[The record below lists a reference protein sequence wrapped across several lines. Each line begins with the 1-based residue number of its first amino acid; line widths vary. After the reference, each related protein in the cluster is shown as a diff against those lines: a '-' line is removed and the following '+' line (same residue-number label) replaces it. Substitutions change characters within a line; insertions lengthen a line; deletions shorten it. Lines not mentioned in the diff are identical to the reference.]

1 MKESYKLTQEQF
13 DYIVEQCDAVLAKY
27 ASNASVV
34 GIAWLHVLNSHPANQ
49 RKYIHVFYP
58 RSFWDSFWQFSSRLT
73 VLMSDLFLSLF
84 RVSSIERNYKHI
96 FPQTEILIVSHLVNA
111 KAKETEPDFYFRD
124 LPEYLQAH
132 HYQTAVALLN
142 HTKGFAGWNEPLNSA
157 YPQKFILP
165 KRQNFF
171 SEIKR
176 LGKSILTSTLFL
188 RQYFFEKDRLKRSFL
203 LELTRNVF
211 SADTIRAF
219 RIYESIRFLI
229 KKSAIKTVALTWE
242 GHSWERLVCN
252 AIKNADRKIL
262 AVAYQ
267 HTILFPSSH
276 ALKRSIS
283 KAYDPDVILTVG
295 AVTKKIIESSPGL
308 TNVKVI
314 EYGSP
319 RLVKKNSFSGNNS
332 LQSGCLVAP
341 EGLINECI
349 ILFVF
354 GIETAKRMPDTD
366 FIFRTHPTMRF
377 EDIQSKDT
385 RLEKLPS
392 NVIISSFKEIEDDF
406 KRCSWLLYRSSSVS
420 FFAILAGLRPFYLQL
435 ADELTI
441 DPLCQLNSWRVIIQK
456 PEDIVSLIE
465 KDKQVSAEDRSVEI
479 KDAIIFSESY
489 MTPYNMALFEGL
501 IKDEAAVAG

>member
-1 MKESYKLTQEQF
+1 MKKLHKLTQEQF
-13 DYIVEQCDAVLAKY
+13 DYIVEQCDAVLTRY
-27 ASNASVV
+27 ASNTSVV

-49 RKYIHVFYP
+49 RKYIHVFFP
-58 RSFWDSFWQFSSRLT
+58 RSFWRSCRQFFYRLS

-84 RVSSIERNYKHI
+84 PASPIERSYKRI
-96 FPQTEILIVSHLVNA
+96 SPETEILIVSHLINA
-111 KAKETEPDFYFRD
+111 KAKATESDFYFKE

-142 HTKGFAGWNEPLNSA
+142 HTKGFTGWDEPLNEG
-157 YPQKFILP
+157 YPQKFIIP

-171 SEIKR
+171 TEIKHFA
-176 LGKSILTSTLFL
+176 KSLKTAALFL
-188 RQYFFEKDRLKRSFL
+188 HQYFFEKDSLKKSFL

-219 RIYESIRFLI
+219 RIYESILFLI
-229 KKSAIKTVALTWE
+229 KESAIKTVALTWE
-242 GHSWERLVCN
+242 GHSWERLVCS
-252 AIKNADRKIL
+252 AIKNANRKIL
-262 AVAYQ
+262 VVAYQ

-276 ALKRSIS
+276 ALKRSTGTI
-283 KAYDPDVILTVG
+283 YDPDIILTVG
-295 AVTKKIIESSPGL
+295 AVTKKVIESAPGL
-308 TNVKVI
+308 AAVEVI

-319 RLVKKNSFSGNNS
+319 RLRKKSSFSCNGT
-332 LQSGCLVAP
+332 LQNGCLVAP

-354 GIETAKRMPDTD
+354 GVEAAKLMPDTD

-377 EDIQSKDT
+377 EDIQSKDI
-385 RLEKLPS
+385 RLQQLPS
-392 NVIISSFKEIEDDF
+392 NVIISSCKQIEDDF

-441 DPLCQLNSWRVIIQK
+441 DPLWQLNSWRLVIQK
-456 PEDIVSLIE
+456 PVDMVSFIA
-465 KDKQVSAEDRSVEI
+465 KDKQMAAEDRSEEI
-479 KDAIIFSESY
+479 KDAVIFSENY
-489 MTPYNMALFEGL
+489 MVPYDMALFKEL
-501 IKDEAAVAG
+501 IKKESAILS